1 MVHHKP
7 QSLAKSAQEP
17 YHDPC
22 RVSEP
27 ISRMTQYG
35 SHNKL
40 EDVNCKGVLE
50 YCDIFVKALGNR
62 DTFALVGG

>member
-1 MVHHKP
+1 
-7 QSLAKSAQEP
+7 
-17 YHDPC
+17 
-22 RVSEP
+22 
-27 ISRMTQYG
+27 MTQYG